1 MKLIIIHGPPAA
13 GKLTVATELA
23 KSTGY
28 KLFHNHISIDCVKP
42 VFEFGSTPFNRLIEL
57 IRMETIAEA
66 AREGVDLI
74 HTFGYAFGP
83 DDEHYERLIASAENN
98 GGEVHSVLLRCD
110 PEELK
115 RRIANESRVR
125 IGKLVDPDSVDRS
138 LERFDL
144 LSPLPGRET
153 LMIETTDLHPES
165 AALQI
170 IEHFGLQKKGGPANP
185 PEKIDV

>member
-23 KSTGY
+23 RRTGY

-42 VFEFGSTPFNRLIEL
+42 VFEFGSRPFNRLIEL

-66 AREGVDLI
+66 AREGIDLI
-74 HTFGYAFGP
+74 HTFVYAFGI
-83 DDEHYERLIASAENN
+83 DNEHYERLIASAERN

-110 PEELK
+110 PDELK

-125 IGKLVDPDSVDRS
+125 IGKLVDPDSVERS
-138 LERFDL
+138 LERYDL
-144 LSPLPGRET
+144 RSSLPGRET
-153 LMIETTDLHPES
+153 LIIETTDLRPECS
-165 AALQI
+165 ALQI
-170 IEHFGLQKKGGPANP
+170 IEHFGLLQKGGSVIP
-185 PEKIDV
+185 PVEIDV